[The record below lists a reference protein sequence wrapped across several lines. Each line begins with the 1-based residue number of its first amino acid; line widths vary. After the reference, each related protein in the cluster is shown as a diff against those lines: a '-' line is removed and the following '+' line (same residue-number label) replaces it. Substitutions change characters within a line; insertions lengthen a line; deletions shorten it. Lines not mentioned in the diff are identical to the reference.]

1 VFDFYVH
8 SRATRRAGRWDAAGL
23 VAAADYDRPV
33 PRRRAAAPESHVLF
47 LGAGASAAFGRP
59 VTSELFP
66 RIRDGVAAKS
76 LFPIESNPKRE
87 RGKMKRLGAHLEQL
101 LPAVFD
107 DDLQLPLITDV
118 LSLVDLLLTTGEP
131 ALPGFSTAQLDDLRT
146 LLEEA
151 VIHAIQAGGD
161 RSDAALDRLTDWSLG
176 LAEEGKPPLT
186 IVSTNYDTVVESQL
200 FAKIVLDPRAES
212 DNAIGESVDLGFSW
226 REHASGEYRAHVN
239 HPPPAPRVR
248 VLKLH
253 GSLSWLKCP
262 LCGFIYVNT
271 TGDVVAQAFREG
283 KVDYN
288 NTCVCGHGPVRA
300 VLVAPSMVRSVLDPN
315 LLTIWRSALEA
326 LRLAD
331 EWVIAGYSLPPEDIA
346 IRSILV
352 RAFHARDRRPR
363 IRVVQLERDSRT
375 EDRYRLLF
383 PEVGFEYGGFER
395 FVESLPDPPRHF
407 PLF

>member
-1 VFDFYVH
+1 M
-8 SRATRRAGRWDAAGL
+8 
-23 VAAADYDRPV
+23 P
-33 PRRRAAAPESHVLF
+33 APASESHVLF

-59 VTSELFP
+59 VTSQLFP
-66 RIRDGVAAKS
+66 RIRDGVRSKT
-76 LFPIESNPKRE
+76 LFPTESNPKRE
-87 RGKMKRLGAHLEQL
+87 RAKMKRLAEHLERL

-107 DDLQLPLITDV
+107 DDLRLPLVTDV
-118 LSLVDLLLTTGEP
+118 LSLVDLLLSTGEAP
-131 ALPGFSTAQLDDLRT
+131 LPKLTTAELEDLRT

-151 VIHAIQAGGD
+151 VIHAIQSGD
-161 RSDAALDRLTDWSLG
+161 VDPEAQASLDRLTDWILG
-176 LAEEGKPPLT
+176 VADTEGVPLT
-186 IVSTNYDTVVESQL
+186 IVSTNYDTVVEAL
-200 FAKIVLDPRAES
+200 LYDKLRFDPRAEM
-212 DNAIGESVDLGFSW
+212 DNPIGATVDFGFSW
-226 REHASGEYRAHVN
+226 REHATGRYHDHVN

-271 TGDVVAQAFREG
+271 TGDVVAQAFRED

-326 LRLAD
+326 LRTAED
-331 EWVIAGYSLPPEDIA
+331 WVIAGYSLPPEDIA

-352 RAFHARDRRPR
+352 RAYHARGPRDRRPR
-363 IRVVQLERDSRT
+363 IRVVQLECDETT

-383 PEVGFEYGGFER
+383 PDVEFEYGGFER
-395 FVESLPDPPRHF
+395 FVETLPKPPRHYPVF
-407 PLF
+407 